1 MYTSAQ
7 ITSIDASVGI
17 FGVGRNWTVNYLIRQ
32 QKTLL
37 IELTRTNLTI
47 YTRAQISNINVSI
60 GIFSVNNY

>member
-7 ITSIDASVGI
+7 ISSIDASVGI
-17 FGVGRNWTVNYLIRQ
+17 FGVGRNWTVNYLIKR

-47 YTRAQISNINVSI
+47 YTQVHKFIT
-60 GIFSVNNY
+60 